1 MEPSPARTSLV
12 VGLGNPG
19 KRYERTRHNAG
30 FRVLELLA
38 KRHGAPSWR
47 SKFHG
52 LLTEPTSLPALLLM
66 PQTYM
71 NESGQSVGP
80 AASFYKVPTEH
91 VLVVCDDINLPFG
104 RLRFRRS
111 GSDGGHNGLK
121 SIIFALNSLD
131 FPRLR
136 IGIGREGDAI
146 DHVIGAF
153 NAAEEASL
161 AGVIERAADGVETF
175 LAAGADAAIALV
187 NAFGGDARDADALD
201 DGSEKTS

>member
-1 MEPSPARTSLV
+1 MEPSAARTSLV

-30 FRVLELLA
+30 FRVVELVA
-38 KRHGAPSWR
+38 SREGASRWR
-47 SKFHG
+47 SKFDGMLAECPALH
-52 LLTEPTSLPALLLM
+52 ALLLM

-71 NESGQSVGP
+71 NESGQSVGA
-80 AASFYKVPTEH
+80 AASFYKIPPER
-91 VLVVCDDINLPFG
+91 VLVVFDDINLPFG

-111 GSDGGHNGLK
+111 GTDGGHNGVK

-136 IGIGREGDAI
+136 IGIGRNGDAV

-153 NAAEEASL
+153 NAAEEAAL
-161 AGVIERAADGVETF
+161 PRIVERSADGVETF
-175 LAAGADAAIALV
+175 LRSGADAAIALV
-187 NAFGGDARDADALD
+187 NAFGGDLSGDTGDEDAEAP
-201 DGSEKTS
+201 

>member
-1 MEPSPARTSLV
+1 

-19 KRYERTRHNAG
+19 RGYERTRHNVG

-38 KRHGAPSWR
+38 QRHGPLAWR
-47 SKFHG
+47 SKWSGKFAEAPPLG
-52 LLTEPTSLPALLLM
+52 AFFLL

-71 NESGQSVGP
+71 NDSGESVAP
-80 AASFYKVPTEH
+80 CVAFYKIPTER

-104 RLRFRRS
+104 RLRFRRG

-121 SIIFALNSLD
+121 SIIFALNTLD

-136 IGIGREGDAI
+136 VGIGRSGQDAI

-153 NAAEEASL
+153 SKDEEAALPEIL
-161 AGVIERAADGVETF
+161 ARAADGVETF
-175 LAAGADAAIALV
+175 LRSGAEAAIAAT
-187 NAFGGDARDADALD
+187 NAFGGGVAETESDV
-201 DGSEKTS
+201 